1 MVSQILMVQ
10 TQISFIIF
18 FGGGLGQKGYNWL
31 DFFYIIFLS
40 FFNNFFFEG
49 GCKDHYSMKKL

>member
-18 FGGGLGQKGYNWL
+18 FRGGLGQKGYDWL

-40 FFNNFFFEG
+40 FFNNFFLKVG
-49 GCKDHYSMKKL
+49 AKIITP